1 MTTRPGWI
9 QQENALCREVRT
21 PDFLTAYDMVGA
33 LVAPAE
39 AHNHHPDLAF
49 GWGYVRIRLT
59 THDAGGVTGK
69 DHALAEAI
77 DEALKPF
84 GV

>member
-1 MTTRPGWI
+1 MSWI
-9 QQENALCREVRT
+9 ERDNALHRDIRT
-21 PDFLTAYDMVGA
+21 PDFLTAYKMVSA

-39 AHNHHPDLAF
+39 AANHHPDLAF
-49 GWGYVRIRLT
+49 GWGYVRIKLT
-59 THDAGGVTGK
+59 THDAGGVTAQ
-69 DHALAEAI
+69 DRAMALKI